1 MAGPLDAT
9 FLTPNTPQTA
19 TAVPGVKSARSD
31 MLYSAVVLANA
42 GNGPVK
48 AFTVPGG
55 QAIPKLSGQ
64 ATAPIQLWQ
73 QIHDDHSTNLKQAG
87 VLGDGLGDAAV
98 HTIAIDIE
106 NAAYTS
112 ATGAPRTFG
121 ATQFEVADI
130 LSKCSFLFKVK
141 GVEQTKGAL
150 EYFPGLGGM
159 TGAIASASTLA
170 TTAFTTSIVSN
181 GVPGLGNRYDWPIM
195 IAANNAIE
203 GIIQT
208 GNGSALAFS
217 SSASDGQPCLVRICL
232 KAFTNL
238 DVTP

>member
-1 MAGPLDAT
+1 MAGPLDAN

-19 TAVPGVKSARSD
+19 SAVPGVKSARSD
-31 MLYSAVVLANA
+31 MIYSSVVLANA
-42 GNGPVK
+42 GNGPVR

-55 QAIPKLSGQ
+55 QAIPVLSGQ
-64 ATAPIQLWQ
+64 ATKPIQVWQ
-73 QIHDDHSTNLKQAG
+73 QIHDDHSTNLKQAS

-98 HTIAIDIE
+98 HTIAVDFE
-106 NAAYTS
+106 NAAYT
-112 ATGAPRTFG
+112 ATTGVSRTFG

-130 LSKCSFLFKVK
+130 TSKMSLLFKVK
-141 GVEQTKGAL
+141 GVEQTKGAI

-159 TGAIASASTLA
+159 TGSIATA
-170 TTAFTTSIVSN
+170 TTVAATTPVVSIVSN

-203 GIIQT
+203 ALLST

-217 SSASDGQPCLVRICL
+217 SSASDGQPVLARICL

>member
-1 MAGPLDAT
+1 MAGPLDAN

-19 TAVPGVKSARSD
+19 TAVPGMKSARSD
-31 MLYSAVVLANA
+31 MIYSAVVLANA

-55 QAIPKLSGQ
+55 QPIPKLSGQ
-64 ATAPIQLWQ
+64 AVAPLQVWQ
-73 QIHDDHSTNLKQAG
+73 QVHDDHSTNLKQAG

-106 NAAYTS
+106 NAAYV
-112 ATGAPRTFG
+112 ANTGVQRTYG

-130 LSKCSFLFKVK
+130 TSKCSFLFKVK
-141 GVEQTKGAL
+141 GVEQTKGAF

-159 TGAIASASTLA
+159 TGAIS
-170 TTAFTTSIVSN
+170 TTANAATASIVSN

-195 IAANNAIE
+195 VAANNAIE
-203 GIIQT
+203 GVIQT
-208 GNGSALAFS
+208 GNGAALSFS
-217 SSASDGQPCLVRICL
+217 TATSDGQPCLVRICL

>member
-1 MAGPLDAT
+1 MADAN

-19 TAVPGVKSARSD
+19 TAVPGYKSARSD
-31 MLYSAVVLANA
+31 MIYSAVVLANG

-55 QAIPKLSGQ
+55 QPIPTLTGQ
-64 ATAPIQLWQ
+64 ATKPLQAWQ
-73 QIHDDHSTNLKQAG
+73 QVHDDHSTNLKQAG

-98 HTIAIDIE
+98 HTIAIDVE
-106 NAAYTS
+106 NAAFAPS
-112 ATGAPRTFG
+112 TGVQRTFG
-121 ATQFEVADI
+121 ATLFEIADI
-130 LSKCSFLFKVK
+130 TAKMSFVFKVK
-141 GVEQTKGAL
+141 GVEQTKGAI
-150 EYFPGLGGM
+150 EYFPGLGGV
-159 TGAIASASTLA
+159 TGAVS
-170 TTAFTTSIVSN
+170 TTANAATASIVSN
-181 GVPGLGNRYDWPIM
+181 GVPGLGNRYDYPIM

-203 GIIQT
+203 AVLQT

-217 SSASDGQPCLVRICL
+217 SAASDGQPCLVRVCF